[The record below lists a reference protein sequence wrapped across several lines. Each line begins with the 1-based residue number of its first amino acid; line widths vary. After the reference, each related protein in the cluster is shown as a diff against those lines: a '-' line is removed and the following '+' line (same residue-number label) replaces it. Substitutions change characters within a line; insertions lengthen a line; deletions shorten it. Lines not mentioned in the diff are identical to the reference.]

1 MGHSRSYVVNDSKV
15 AEKIEQQFHAY
26 VALFMK
32 LHYPADGH
40 AVSAAE
46 RRELTSQIKASVNEI
61 TLLAMKR
68 KRCKLDTRPV
78 RHPIPQTASNAA
90 RSYRPISG

>member
-1 MGHSRSYVVNDSKV
+1 MGHSRSYAVNNSEV

-40 AVSAAE
+40 TVSAAE
-46 RRELTSQIKASVNEI
+46 RRELTAQIKASVNEI
-61 TLLAMKR
+61 TLLAIKR
-68 KRCKLDTRPV
+68 KHCKFDTRPV
-78 RHPIPQTASNAA
+78 RHTLPHNTSGAVH
-90 RSYRPISG
+90 SYRPVSG

>member
-1 MGHSRSYVVNDSKV
+1 MGHSRSYAVNNSEV

-40 AVSAAE
+40 TVSAAE
-46 RRELTSQIKASVNEI
+46 RRELTAQIKASVNEI
-61 TLLAMKR
+61 TLLAIKR
-68 KRCKLDTRPV
+68 KRCKFDIRPV
-78 RHPIPQTASNAA
+78 RHALPQNTSGTAH
-90 RSYRPISG
+90 SYRPISG

>member
-1 MGHSRSYVVNDSKV
+1 MGHSRSYVVNDAEV

-40 AVSAAE
+40 TVSAAE
-46 RRELTSQIKASVNEI
+46 RRELTLQIKASVNEI
-61 TLLAMKR
+61 TLLGMKR
-68 KRCKLDTRPV
+68 KRCKFDTRPV
-78 RHPIPQTASNAA
+78 RHSLAQTAGATVH
-90 RSYRPISG
+90 SYRPVSG